1 MKRSTL
7 GAFATLC
14 LLISPLLSQAQFVNK
29 LGMSVDGGVG
39 LLFGDITTKQ
49 EPGNRTNLAFS
60 AGVSYYM
67 GDAWRF
73 TAQWTQGN
81 FAGGNGATFFESS
94 YIEPSAIA
102 AYDLMTFIDKKSSW
116 LLELEAGLGWTA
128 FYSTAYDQGASSV
141 LARVPSEGTY
151 SNTASGIFGG
161 KLGYRIHDKIDL
173 RLGYSQ
179 RLMWGNDW
187 FDGANSGEGNDQYGV
202 ITVGVAFRL
211 KSDVKK
217 GEMKVKEREYETLVS
232 ENRQLKDEV
241 ELAMVEHEANLK
253 AKDETIAQLQSRID
267 SMESMPAV
275 NTAKE
280 AAALEREEALD
291 GGIMENK
298 YHVVIGSFKSQNNAE
313 TYVNEQFA
321 TEKDKIKIIYVQD
334 MKMYRVIYNS
344 YDSFYDAKR
353 DIEKLKDRV
362 KGLWIVRY

>member
-1 MKRSTL
+1 MKRSAL

-14 LLISPLLSQAQFVNK
+14 MLLSPLVSKSQFVNK
-29 LGMSVDGGVG
+29 LGMSVDGGIG
-39 LLFGDITTKQ
+39 LLFGDITTRE
-49 EPGNRTNLAFS
+49 EPGNRMNLAFS

-81 FAGGNGATFFESS
+81 FAGGNGSMFFETS

-102 AYDLMTFIDKKSSW
+102 AYDLMPLFDKKSSW
-116 LLELEAGLGWTA
+116 LLEVEAGLGWTA
-128 FYSTAYDQGASSV
+128 FHSTAYNQSGGRV
-141 LARVPSEGTY
+141 LARVPNEGTY

-173 RLGYSQ
+173 RLGYSH
-179 RLMWGNDW
+179 RIMWDNDW
-187 FDGANSGEGNDQYGV
+187 FDGQKSGDGDDQYGAV
-202 ITVGVAFRL
+202 TIGVAFRL

-217 GEMKVKEREYETLVS
+217 GEMKVKEREYKTLVS
-232 ENRQLKDEV
+232 ENKQLKDEV

-267 SMESMPAV
+267 SMESLPAV

-280 AAALEREEALD
+280 AAELEREEALD

-313 TYVNEQFA
+313 TYVAEQFA
-321 TEKDKIKIIYVQD
+321 SEKDKIRIIYVQD